1 MGCPK
6 YALLL
11 TIKVLLVSA
20 GMLLAQGSL
29 TPPGAPGPSMKS
41 LDQVASTGIA
51 INATNTPGDAS
62 NHFIINQAG
71 SYFLTG
77 NMGVTKTNGIR
88 VNVAGVTIDLNGFE
102 ISRSSGSGGDAIT
115 ITTPAHRCTA
125 KNGPLT
131 GFAQGIN

>member
-1 MGCPK
+1 MSCPK

-51 INATNTPGDAS
+51 INATNTPGREQS
-62 NHFIINQAG
+62 FH
-71 SYFLTG
+71 
-77 NMGVTKTNGIR
+77 
-88 VNVAGVTIDLNGFE
+88 
-102 ISRSSGSGGDAIT
+102 
-115 ITTPAHRCTA
+115 H
-125 KNGPLT
+125 
-131 GFAQGIN
+131 